1 MFVFYDIVILIQNAP
16 EGSVFI
22 LHACA
27 HNPTGVDPNK
37 EQWKGIMDIMKVSH
51 NECPS
56 LHSQSAFQCCMGLT
70 RVAYRISG
78 GGKSRG

>member
-1 MFVFYDIVILIQNAP
+1 MYITIVVRPLYHNYCLNQHYVIIVVFVFLVILIQNAP

-37 EQWKGIMDIMKVSH
+37 EQWKGIMGVMKVSH
-51 NECPS
+51 NN
-56 LHSQSAFQCCMGLT
+56 
-70 RVAYRISG
+70 
-78 GGKSRG
+78 